1 LEFGTWN
8 FASNRA
14 ERDMSTQTDLNVF
27 RDWLGIPDA
36 EIPPEGVPDHYALLR
51 LVKFEDDPEKIRAH
65 YRKLNTHVRGYAS
78 GQYGPQSQELLNEL
92 AKAMLC
98 LTDPERKREYDESLG
113 RVIEEKDVL
122 GRMPMGQW
130 LVRKKVIS
138 RDQLKEAESFAE
150 ARGLSLR
157 DAVVQMKLVKPPV
170 AAQALAQEMGLT
182 YVDLTETTP
191 DDSVLD
197 KLPRTTVKHHSV
209 MPLFVDE
216 DVLLV
221 ACLDEPPHELEDELR
236 LRYNVPC
243 RWVLTTPLAM
253 NQAIAKHYAPGARES
268 AAEIDTVKK
277 GGGKTTKKAAPKETY
292 ARLPEDEKY
301 RRRQVGA
308 MIIGWAA
315 MIPLLLPT
323 LLDLVGVRVP
333 LGIGAQIAVAL
344 VLSAI
349 AAVFTIVK
357 TYLPPRGAA
366 LGFGAACIACIVAFL
381 ISQMWA

>member
-1 LEFGTWN
+1 
-8 FASNRA
+8 
-14 ERDMSTQTDLNVF
+14 MSTPAADLNVY

-36 EIPPEGVPDHYALLR
+36 EVPPEGVPDHYALLR
-51 LVKFEDDPEKIRAH
+51 LVRFEDDSEKVRAH
-65 YRKLNTHVRGYAS
+65 YRKLNAHVRTYAS
-78 GQYGPQSQELLNEL
+78 GQYGVQSQELLNEL

-98 LTDPERKREYDESLG
+98 LTDPERKRDYDEGLG

-138 RDQLKEAESFAE
+138 REQLREAESFAE

-157 DAVVQMKLVKPPV
+157 DALVQMKLVKPPV

-182 YVDLTETTP
+182 YVDLAETVP

-197 KLPRTTVKHHSV
+197 KLPRTTVKHNSV

-221 ACLDEPPHELEDELR
+221 ACVDEPPHDLEDELR
-236 LRYNVPC
+236 LRYGVPS

-253 NQAIAKHYAPGARES
+253 NQAIAKYYAPGSRES

-277 GGGKTTKKAAPKETY
+277 GGKSAKKASAQRVSF
-292 ARLPEDEKY
+292 AQLSDAEKHQ
-301 RRRQVGA
+301 RRQIG
-308 MIIGWAA
+308 IIILCWSVIGSALLAWAGREYVTPSILWWA
-315 MIPLLLPT
+315 LIP
-323 LLDLVGVRVP
+323 V
-333 LGIGAQIAVAL
+333 VAL
-344 VLSAI
+344 SAAFYVLRI
-349 AAVFTIVK
+349 YWK
-357 TYLPPRGAA
+357 
-366 LGFGAACIACIVAFL
+366 
-381 ISQMWA
+381 